1 MNHGCCSF
9 LCLCSDDSH
18 NVLLPLNV
26 FEDVALVVSCGDL
39 EGQRCMVALEHSCVV
54 VEDGQLASCVAQ
66 EAVGAARVVH
76 VVHGSGNQGSYLVDG
91 IQTLLLGKR
100 TSETRGI

>member
-1 MNHGCCSF
+1 MHHGGCSF

-18 NVLLPLNV
+18 NFLLPLNV

-39 EGQRCMVALEHSCVV
+39 EGQCCVVALEHSCVV
-54 VEDGQLASCVAQ
+54 VEDGQLAPCVAQ

-76 VVHGSGNQGSYLVDG
+76 VVHGSGNQGSDLVDG
-91 IQTLLLGKR
+91 IQTLLLGKKR
-100 TSETRGI
+100 T